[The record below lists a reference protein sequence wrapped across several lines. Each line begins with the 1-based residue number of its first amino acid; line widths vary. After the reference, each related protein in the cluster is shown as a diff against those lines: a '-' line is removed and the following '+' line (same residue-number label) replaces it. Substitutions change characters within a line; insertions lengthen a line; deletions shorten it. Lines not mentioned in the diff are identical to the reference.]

1 MGVSR
6 AMGQLRLIV
15 HDRDRIPPGGLEHV
29 HMVGPDDLPWFGR
42 AFFSG
47 DQLVIERNES
57 DSGRVFVPWQID
69 GAGQVLVGTS
79 TLMERDRPYLLEVE
93 LARGMVNNLRN
104 HMAQWEMMGLTI
116 PDALRSEILEGTRQ
130 FSRASTTQNEGP
142 TAADWAEQSLATSL
156 EAMKHLA
163 AEYAEQA
170 LDIRR
175 NLARAA
181 TPWFGV
187 RLGDSQPS
195 TATARQLSTAFNMVS
210 VPTTW
215 RKIQALEGRRDWEVA
230 DAQVQWAQQAG
241 LRVCAGPLLELD
253 DRGVPDWTYLWEGDL
268 NSLLSFMLDHVHKV
282 VERYRGQVHLWQVAA
297 RMTHGH
303 ALGLSEEARLQV
315 AAKAIGTVRQLD
327 PTTPVVVTFD
337 QPWAEFL
344 ANEQLDLAPLHF
356 ADALTRADL
365 GLSGIGL
372 EIDVGYHP
380 GGSIARG
387 PLAISRLIDTW
398 SLLELPLLVAL
409 TVPSSSGRDPQAN
422 EKVQVLTGPNEE
434 ITPETQKAWIEQH
447 VPVLLAKNTV
457 QVILWNQLS
466 DAEPHHFPHGGLLD
480 AQNQPKPALEALR
493 IIRQKYF
500 APEKK

>member
-1 MGVSR
+1 
-6 AMGQLRLIV
+6 MGQLRLIV

-29 HMVGPDDLPWFGR
+29 HMVGPDELPWFGR
-42 AFFSG
+42 AYFSG
-47 DQLVIERNES
+47 NQLIVERNES

-69 GAGQVLVGTS
+69 GAGQVLAGTS

-93 LARGMVNNLRN
+93 LARGMVNSLRN
-104 HMAQWEMMGLTI
+104 QVAQWEMMGVAI
-116 PDALRSEILEGTRQ
+116 PAALRAQVLEGTLQ
-130 FSRASTTQNEGP
+130 FSRASTMQNDGP
-142 TAADWAEQSLATSL
+142 AAAGWAERSLATTAGAMDRLAIEYAQQSL
-156 EAMKHLA
+156 EVRRS
-163 AEYAEQA
+163 QA
-170 LDIRR
+170 RPI
-175 NLARAA
+175 

-187 RLGDSQPS
+187 HLGEGQPS
-195 TATARQLSTAFNMVS
+195 AAVARQLSSAFNMVS

-215 RKIQALEGRRDWEVA
+215 RKIQVLEGRRNWEIA
-230 DAQVQWAQQAG
+230 DAQIQWAQQAG

-268 NSLLSFMLDHVHKV
+268 NSLLSFMLDHVRHV
-282 VERYRGQVHLWQVAA
+282 VERYRGRVHLWQVAA

-303 ALGLSEEARLQV
+303 ALGLNEEARLQV
-315 AAKAIGTVRQLD
+315 AAKAINTVRQLD
-327 PTTPVVVTFD
+327 PTTPVVITFD

-365 GLSGIGL
+365 GLSGVGL
-372 EIDVGYHP
+372 QIDVDYHP
-380 GGSIARG
+380 GGSIHRG

-409 TVPSSSGRDPQAN
+409 TVPSSSAADPQAN
-422 EKVQVLTGPNEE
+422 DKVGVFTGPNDEVSLE
-434 ITPETQKAWIEQH
+434 SQRAWIEQH
-447 VPVLLAKNTV
+447 VPLLLAKNTV

-480 AQNQPKPALEALR
+480 AQNKPKPGLDALR
-493 IIRQKYF
+493 KIRQKYF
-500 APEKK
+500 SAEK